1 MYVPSW
7 QAWFGH
13 IPNDAIDSII
23 KTCDTFPLQDALLGS
38 DTEEY
43 PGHTND
49 EWRRSKV
56 AFIPPYMPETTLLTA
71 GIASKAN
78 EANRNAWGFNIGPQI
93 YDIQYTKYY
102 GTDKGFY
109 NWHIDTFFT
118 NNSRAFDRKISV
130 IIQLSDSDEYEGG
143 DFKLDPEIEQPDP
156 IQMRKKGTVIVFPS
170 YLRHM
175 VEPVTSGERKSIVS
189 WIEGPRFV

>member
-38 DTEEY
+38 DTEEN

-49 EWRRSKV
+49 TWRRSKV
-56 AFIPPYMPETTLLTA
+56 AFIPPYMPETNLLTA

-102 GTDKGFY
+102 ELRNVNLNSNSNQILSGCAE
-109 NWHIDTFFT
+109 
-118 NNSRAFDRKISV
+118 NNYEY
-130 IIQLSDSDEYEGG
+130 IILWFS
-143 DFKLDPEIEQPDP
+143 
-156 IQMRKKGTVIVFPS
+156 
-170 YLRHM
+170 
-175 VEPVTSGERKSIVS
+175 SGI
-189 WIEGPRFV
+189 FQNH